1 MQKIKL
7 LLVDDSSLIR
17 KILKTFFKD
26 DDQIEII
33 DEAINGKVALEKIAS
48 KEFDMVLL
56 DYEMPE
62 MNGLEFLKELKSRNN
77 LVNKPPVM
85 VFSSLTNSGSRQTI
99 DCLLAG
105 AKDYI
110 QKPSAS
116 LDETNSLDKL
126 KANLKEKIVSIVTNV
141 RSRPKLVSRPRV
153 EESTTALT
161 QKSQIKLTKPKVKNP
176 GLVVIGSST
185 GGPAALEEVL
195 KKIPSTFRF
204 PILIVQHM
212 PENFTKILAESLTRS
227 CKIPVIEVSEKT
239 TIKPGHAYIAAGGK
253 HMLMIDTQ
261 TVDSIYGPAVNFCTP
276 SVDVLFE
283 SVAKIY
289 KKSVVAAILTGMGRD
304 GADGVKTLKDNLDC
318 FSITQDQASSVVWA
332 MPKAVFERGLS
343 DYVLPINEI
352 GEFIANV

>member
-1 MQKIKL
+1 MPKIKL

-33 DEAINGKVALEKIAS
+33 DEAVNGKVALEKIS
-48 KEFDMVLL
+48 IKEFDMVLL

-62 MNGLEFLKELKSRNN
+62 MNGLEFLQALKAQTN
-77 LVNKPPVM
+77 LAKKPPVM

-110 QKPSAS
+110 QKPTAS

-126 KANLKEKIVSIVTNV
+126 KANLREKIVSIVSNV
-141 RSRPKLVSRPRV
+141 RSR
-153 EESTTALT
+153 TAVV
-161 QKSQIKLTKPKVKNP
+161 KPSEAAPVAVVKNPIKLSKPKVKNP

-195 KKIPSTFRF
+195 KKIPTTFRF

-227 CKIPVIEVSEKT
+227 CKFPVIEVSEKT

-283 SVAKIY
+283 SVAKVY
-289 KKSVVAAILTGMGRD
+289 KKSVVAAILTGMGKD

-318 FSITQDQASSVVWA
+318 FSIAQDQASSVVWA

-352 GEFIANV
+352 GEFIASV